1 MKKLYLLLMFVFVT
15 GLNYAQ
21 SDFEIKQN
29 FMNKYK
35 QIEISIEY
43 ADDEAKCNAIVGQ
56 IEKLKE
62 EFAPHSSLLDNA
74 LYPEDFNSA
83 FAKLNKKLSIRQT
96 DVSQIGDLKVQV
108 TELNDQ
114 LLKLN
119 QENSELIYQ
128 VQSLKRSATKNAKT
142 IDSLKYLVKRLSA
155 KLKERDELV
164 MSMVDS
170 LFQQITV
177 IPASVND
184 YESNGIFKK
193 IASTN
198 FFENIKRS
206 VSDNMKFMRVTIL
219 TSDDLNEIRGQQEE
233 MSARWQKVGPSL
245 AKVYL
250 QSKQQATEVNQI
262 NNLFDEWK
270 QQIDDQVWERVYNI
284 FEKKNIHLLQF
295 KSGEEFTN
303 SISSFVQDEIKNY
316 GVKGKDE
323 SDKTYALFVDS
334 VWFKEV
340 EPEWIPYLLNDKM
353 ITEANKDSLD
363 NRIKE
368 WKEKV
373 SPSQFPLWII
383 YVVVGIIM
391 VTVLSIVIFRK
402 PVKVEDDKTKVD
414 RQI

>member
-1 MKKLYLLLMFVFVT
+1 
-15 GLNYAQ
+15 
-21 SDFEIKQN
+21 
-29 FMNKYK
+29 
-35 QIEISIEY
+35 
-43 ADDEAKCNAIVGQ
+43 
-56 IEKLKE
+56 
-62 EFAPHSSLLDNA
+62 
-74 LYPEDFNSA
+74 
-83 FAKLNKKLSIRQT
+83 
-96 DVSQIGDLKVQV
+96 
-108 TELNDQ
+108 
-114 LLKLN
+114 
-119 QENSELIYQ
+119 
-128 VQSLKRSATKNAKT
+128 
-142 IDSLKYLVKRLSA
+142 
-155 KLKERDELV
+155 

-184 YESNGIFKK
+184 YESNGVFKK

-219 TSDDLNEIRGQQEE
+219 TPDDLNEIRGQQQE

-295 KSGEEFTN
+295 KSGDEFTN

-334 VWFKEV
+334 LWFKEV

-363 NRIKE
+363 SKIKE

-383 YVVVGIIM
+383 YVVVGVIM

-402 PVKVEDDKTKVD
+402 PVKVENDKTEVN
-414 RQI
+414 

>member
-1 MKKLYLLLMFVFVT
+1 MKNLYLLLVFVFVS
-15 GLNYAQ
+15 GLNFAQ

-29 FMNKYK
+29 FMSKYK
-35 QIEISIEY
+35 QIEVSIEY
-43 ADDEAKCNAIVGQ
+43 ADDEAKCTTIAGQ
-56 IEKLKE
+56 IEKLKDE
-62 EFAPHSSLLDNA
+62 YAPNTSLLDNA

-83 FAKLNKKLSIRQT
+83 FAKLSKKLSIRQT

-119 QENSELIYQ
+119 QENSELMYQ

-155 KLKERDELV
+155 KLKERDDLV

-184 YESNGIFKK
+184 YESNGVFKK

-219 TSDDLNEIRGQQEE
+219 TPDDLNEIRGQQNE

-250 QSKQQATEVNQI
+250 QNKQQATEVNQI

-295 KSGEEFTN
+295 KSGDEFTN
-303 SISSFVQDEIKNY
+303 SISSFVHDEIKNY

-334 VWFKEV
+334 LWFKEV

-353 ITEANKDSLD
+353 ISEANKDSLD
-363 NRIKE
+363 SKIKE

-383 YVVVGIIM
+383 YVVVGVIM

-402 PVKVEDDKTKVD
+402 PVKVEDNKTEAGK
-414 RQI
+414 

>member
-1 MKKLYLLLMFVFVT
+1 MKNLYLLLVFVFVS
-15 GLNYAQ
+15 GLNFAQ

-29 FMNKYK
+29 FMSKYK
-35 QIEISIEY
+35 QIEVLIEY
-43 ADDEAKCNAIVGQ
+43 ADDEAKCTSIAGQ
-56 IEKLKE
+56 IEKLKDE
-62 EFAPHSSLLDNA
+62 YAPHTSLLDNA

-83 FAKLNKKLSIRQT
+83 FAKLSKKLSIRQT

-108 TELNDQ
+108 TELNDL

-119 QENSELIYQ
+119 QENSELMYQ
-128 VQSLKRSATKNAKT
+128 VQSLKRSASKNAKT

-155 KLKERDELV
+155 KLRERDDLV
-164 MSMVDS
+164 MGMVDS

-184 YESNGIFKK
+184 YESNGVFKK

-219 TSDDLNEIRGQQEE
+219 TPDDLNEIRGQQQE

-295 KSGEEFTN
+295 KSGDEFTN

-334 VWFKEV
+334 LWFKEV

-363 NRIKE
+363 SKIKE

-383 YVVVGIIM
+383 YVVVGVIM

-402 PVKVEDDKTKVD
+402 PVKVENDKTEVN
-414 RQI
+414 

>member
-1 MKKLYLLLMFVFVT
+1 MKTLMLLLTLLFVS

-29 FMNKYK
+29 FLVKYK
-35 QIEISIEY
+35 QIEVTIEY
-43 ADDEAKCNAIVGQ
+43 ADDEAKCNTIAGQ

-62 EFAPHSSLLDNA
+62 EFASHSSLLDNA

-83 FAKLNKKLSIRQT
+83 FVKLIKKLSIRQT

-108 TELNDQ
+108 GELNDQ

-119 QENSELIYQ
+119 QENSELMHQ
-128 VQSLKRSATKNAKT
+128 VQTLRRSTTKNAKT

-164 MSMVDS
+164 MNMVDS
-170 LFQQITV
+170 LFEQITV

-184 YESNGIFKK
+184 YESNGVFKK

-206 VSDNMKFMRVTIL
+206 VNDNMKFMRVTIL
-219 TSDDLNEIRGQQEE
+219 TADDLNEIRGQQKEL
-233 MSARWQKVGPSL
+233 SSRWQKVGPSL

-262 NNLFDEWK
+262 NNLFNEWE
-270 QQIDDQVWERVYNI
+270 QAINDQIWERVYNL

-316 GVKGKDE
+316 GVKGINE
-323 SDKTYALFVDS
+323 SDKTYTMFVDS
-334 VWFKEV
+334 LWFKEV
-340 EPEWIPYLLNDKM
+340 EPKWLPYLLNDKM
-353 ITEANKDSLD
+353 ISEANKDTLD
-363 NRIKE
+363 SRIKE

-402 PVKVEDDKTKVD
+402 PVKTNNDTQEAG
-414 RQI
+414 

>member
-1 MKKLYLLLMFVFVT
+1 MKNLYLLLVFVFVS
-15 GLNYAQ
+15 GLNFAQ

-29 FMNKYK
+29 FMSKYK
-35 QIEISIEY
+35 QIEVSIEY
-43 ADDEAKCNAIVGQ
+43 ADDEAKCTTIAGQ
-56 IEKLKE
+56 IEKLKDE
-62 EFAPHSSLLDNA
+62 YAPHTSLLDNA

-83 FAKLNKKLSIRQT
+83 FAKLSKKLSIRQT

-119 QENSELIYQ
+119 QENSELMYQ

-155 KLKERDELV
+155 KLKERDDLV

-184 YESNGIFKK
+184 YESNGVFKK

-219 TSDDLNEIRGQQEE
+219 TPDDLNEIRGQQQE

-295 KSGEEFTN
+295 KSGDEFTN

-334 VWFKEV
+334 LWFKEV

-353 ITEANKDSLD
+353 ITEANKDSFD

-373 SPSQFPLWII
+373 SPSEFPLWII
-383 YVVVGIIM
+383 YVVVGVIM

-402 PVKVEDDKTKVD
+402 PVKVENDKTEVN
-414 RQI
+414 

>member
-1 MKKLYLLLMFVFVT
+1 MKNLYLLLMFVFVS
-15 GLNYAQ
+15 GLNFAQ

-29 FMNKYK
+29 FMSKYK
-35 QIEISIEY
+35 QIEVLIEY
-43 ADDEAKCNAIVGQ
+43 ADDEAKCTSIAGQ
-56 IEKLKE
+56 IEKLKDE
-62 EFAPHSSLLDNA
+62 YAPHTSLLDNA

-83 FAKLNKKLSIRQT
+83 FAKLSKKLSIRQT

-119 QENSELIYQ
+119 QENSELMYQ

-155 KLKERDELV
+155 KLKERDDLV

-184 YESNGIFKK
+184 YESNGVFKK

-219 TSDDLNEIRGQQEE
+219 TPDDLNEIRGQQQE

-295 KSGEEFTN
+295 KSGDEFTN

-334 VWFKEV
+334 LWFKEV

-363 NRIKE
+363 SKIKE

-383 YVVVGIIM
+383 YVVVGVIM

-402 PVKVEDDKTKVD
+402 PVKVENDKTEVN
-414 RQI
+414 

>member
-1 MKKLYLLLMFVFVT
+1 MKTFSILLMISLMSVFS
-15 GLNYAQ
+15 YAQ
-21 SDFEIKQN
+21 TDFEIKQN
-29 FMNKYK
+29 FLTKYK
-35 QIEISIEY
+35 QIETSIEY
-43 ADDEAKCNAIVGQ
+43 ANNETDCAAIAGQ

-62 EFAPHSSLLDNA
+62 DFSSHSTLLDNA
-74 LYPEDFNSA
+74 LYPDDFNTA
-83 FAKLNKKLSIRQT
+83 FTKLNKKLSIRQT
-96 DVSQIGDLKVQV
+96 DVSQIGELKVQV
-108 TELNDQ
+108 GELNDQ

-119 QENSELIYQ
+119 QENSELMYQ
-128 VQSLKRSATKNAKT
+128 VQTLRRSSDRNAKT

-184 YESNGIFKK
+184 YESNGVFKK

-206 VSDNMKFMRVTIL
+206 VTDNMKFMRVTIL
-219 TSDDLNEIRGQQEE
+219 TSDDLNEIRGQQKEL
-233 MSARWQKVGPSL
+233 SSRWQKVGPSL

-250 QSKQQATEVNQI
+250 QSKQQASEVNQI
-262 NNLFDEWK
+262 NNLFTDWARA
-270 QQIDDQVWERVYNI
+270 IDDQIWERVYNI

-323 SDKTYALFVDS
+323 SDKTFTMFVDS

-340 EPEWIPYLLNDKM
+340 EPKWLPYLLNDKM
-353 ITEANKDSLD
+353 ISEANKDSLD
-363 NRIKE
+363 SRIKE

-402 PVKVEDDKTKVD
+402 PVKVENDNTDV
-414 RQI
+414 QV

>member
-1 MKKLYLLLMFVFVT
+1 MFVFVS
-15 GLNYAQ
+15 GLNFAQ

-29 FMNKYK
+29 FMSKYK
-35 QIEISIEY
+35 QIEVSIEY
-43 ADDEAKCNAIVGQ
+43 ADDEAKCSTIAGQ
-56 IEKLKE
+56 IEKLKDE
-62 EFAPHSSLLDNA
+62 YAPHTSLLDNA

-119 QENSELIYQ
+119 QENSELMYQ

-184 YESNGIFKK
+184 YESNGVFKK

-219 TSDDLNEIRGQQEE
+219 TADDLNEIRGQQEE

-334 VWFKEV
+334 LWFKEV
-340 EPEWIPYLLNDKM
+340 EPTWIPYLLNDKM
-353 ITEANKDSLD
+353 ISEANKDSLD

-373 SPSQFPLWII
+373 SPSEFPLWII

-402 PVKVEDDKTKVD
+402 PVKVENDKTEVK
-414 RQI
+414 

>member
-1 MKKLYLLLMFVFVT
+1 MDVFSF
-15 GLNYAQ
+15 AQ
-21 SDFEIKQN
+21 TDFEIKQN
-29 FMNKYK
+29 FLSKYK
-35 QIEISIEY
+35 QIETSIEY
-43 ADDEAKCNAIVGQ
+43 ANNEADCATIAVQ
-56 IEKLKE
+56 IEKLKVD
-62 EFAPHSSLLDNA
+62 FSPHSALLDNA
-74 LYPEDFNSA
+74 LYPDDFNTA
-83 FAKLNKKLSIRQT
+83 LGKLKKKLAIRQT
-96 DVSQIGDLKVQV
+96 DVTQIGELKVQV

-119 QENSELIYQ
+119 QENSELMYQ
-128 VQSLKRSATKNAKT
+128 VQSLKRSASKNAKT

-184 YESNGIFKK
+184 YESNGVFKK

-219 TSDDLNEIRGQQEE
+219 TSDDLNEIRGQQKE

-262 NNLFDEWK
+262 NNLFNEWK
-270 QQIDDQVWERVYNI
+270 QQIDDQVWERVYTI

-295 KSGEEFTN
+295 KSGDEFTN
-303 SISSFVQDEIKNY
+303 SVSSFVQDEIKNY

-340 EPEWIPYLLNDKM
+340 EPKWLPYLLNDKM
-353 ITEANKDSLD
+353 ISEANKDSLD
-363 NRIKE
+363 SKIKE

-402 PVKVEDDKTKVD
+402 PVKVENEKSET
-414 RQI
+414 QS

>member
-1 MKKLYLLLMFVFVT
+1 MKNLYLLLVFVFVS
-15 GLNYAQ
+15 GLNFAQ

-29 FMNKYK
+29 FMSKYK
-35 QIEISIEY
+35 QIEVLIEY
-43 ADDEAKCNAIVGQ
+43 ADDEAKCTSIAGQ
-56 IEKLKE
+56 IEKLKDE
-62 EFAPHSSLLDNA
+62 YAPHTSLLDNA

-83 FAKLNKKLSIRQT
+83 FAKLSKKLSIRQT

-119 QENSELIYQ
+119 QENSELMYQ

-155 KLKERDELV
+155 KLRERDDLV
-164 MSMVDS
+164 MGMVDS

-184 YESNGIFKK
+184 YESNGVFKK

-219 TSDDLNEIRGQQEE
+219 TADDLNEIRGQQNE

-262 NNLFDEWK
+262 NNLFDEWR

-295 KSGEEFTN
+295 KSGDEFTN
-303 SISSFVQDEIKNY
+303 SISSFVHDEIKNY

-334 VWFKEV
+334 LWFKEV

-363 NRIKE
+363 SKIKE

-383 YVVVGIIM
+383 YVVVGVIM

-402 PVKVEDDKTKVD
+402 PVKVENDKTEVN
-414 RQI
+414 

>member
-1 MKKLYLLLMFVFVT
+1 MKNLIFWLMFVSVG
-15 GLNYAQ
+15 GLNFAQ

-29 FMNKYK
+29 FMSKYK
-35 QIEISIEY
+35 QIEVSIEY
-43 ADDEAKCNAIVGQ
+43 ADDEAKCTTIAGQ
-56 IEKLKE
+56 IEKLKDE
-62 EFAPHSSLLDNA
+62 YAPYTSLLDNA

-83 FAKLNKKLSIRQT
+83 FAKLSKKLSIRQT

-128 VQSLKRSATKNAKT
+128 VQSLKRSATRNAKT

-184 YESNGIFKK
+184 YESNGVFKK

-219 TSDDLNEIRGQQEE
+219 TADDLNEIRGQQQE

-323 SDKTYALFVDS
+323 SDKSYAMFVDS
-334 VWFKEV
+334 LWFKEV
-340 EPEWIPYLLNDKM
+340 EPKWLPYLLNDKM
-353 ITEANKDSLD
+353 ISEANKDSLD
-363 NRIKE
+363 SRIKE

-391 VTVLSIVIFRK
+391 ATVLSIVIFRK
-402 PVKVEDDKTKVD
+402 PVKVENDKTEVK
-414 RQI
+414 

>member
-1 MKKLYLLLMFVFVT
+1 MKNLYLLLVFVFVS
-15 GLNYAQ
+15 GLNFAQ

-29 FMNKYK
+29 FMSKYK
-35 QIEISIEY
+35 QIEVLIEY
-43 ADDEAKCNAIVGQ
+43 ADDEAKCTSIAGQ
-56 IEKLKE
+56 IEKLKDE
-62 EFAPHSSLLDNA
+62 YAPHTSLLDNA

-83 FAKLNKKLSIRQT
+83 FAKLSKKLSIRQT

-119 QENSELIYQ
+119 QENSELMYQ

-155 KLKERDELV
+155 KLRERDDLV
-164 MSMVDS
+164 MGMVDS

-184 YESNGIFKK
+184 YESNGVFKK

-219 TSDDLNEIRGQQEE
+219 TADDLNEIRGQQNE

-262 NNLFDEWK
+262 NNLFDEWR

-323 SDKTYALFVDS
+323 SDKTYTMFVDS
-334 VWFKEV
+334 LWFKEV

-373 SPSQFPLWII
+373 SPSEFPLWII

-391 VTVLSIVIFRK
+391 ITVLSIVIFRK
-402 PVKVEDDKTKVD
+402 PVKVENDKTEVN
-414 RQI
+414 

>member
-1 MKKLYLLLMFVFVT
+1 MKNLYLLLVFVFVS
-15 GLNYAQ
+15 GLNFAQ

-29 FMNKYK
+29 FMSKYK
-35 QIEISIEY
+35 QIEVSIEY
-43 ADDEAKCNAIVGQ
+43 ADDEAKCTTIAGQ
-56 IEKLKE
+56 IEKLKDE
-62 EFAPHSSLLDNA
+62 YAPHTSLLDNA

-83 FAKLNKKLSIRQT
+83 FAKLSKKLSIRQT

-119 QENSELIYQ
+119 QENSELMYQ

-155 KLKERDELV
+155 KLKERDDLV

-184 YESNGIFKK
+184 YESNGVFKK

-219 TSDDLNEIRGQQEE
+219 TPDDLNEIRGQQQE

-295 KSGEEFTN
+295 KSGDEFTN

-334 VWFKEV
+334 LWFKEV

-363 NRIKE
+363 SKIKE

-383 YVVVGIIM
+383 YVVVGVIM

-402 PVKVEDDKTKVD
+402 PVKVENDKTEVN
-414 RQI
+414 

>member
-1 MKKLYLLLMFVFVT
+1 MKNLYLLLVFVFVS
-15 GLNYAQ
+15 GLNFAQ

-29 FMNKYK
+29 FMSKYK
-35 QIEISIEY
+35 QIEVSIEY
-43 ADDEAKCNAIVGQ
+43 ADDEAKCTTIAGQ
-56 IEKLKE
+56 IEKLKDE
-62 EFAPHSSLLDNA
+62 YAPNTSLLDNA

-83 FAKLNKKLSIRQT
+83 FAKLSKKLSIRQT

-119 QENSELIYQ
+119 QENSELMYQ
-128 VQSLKRSATKNAKT
+128 VQSLKRSASKNAKT

-155 KLKERDELV
+155 KLKERDDLV

-184 YESNGIFKK
+184 YESNGVFKK

-219 TSDDLNEIRGQQEE
+219 TPDDLNEIRGQQQE

-295 KSGEEFTN
+295 KSGDEFTN

-334 VWFKEV
+334 LWFKEV

-363 NRIKE
+363 SKIKE

-383 YVVVGIIM
+383 YVVVGVIM

-402 PVKVEDDKTKVD
+402 PVKVEDNKTEAGK
-414 RQI
+414 

>member
-1 MKKLYLLLMFVFVT
+1 MKNLYLLLVFVFVS
-15 GLNYAQ
+15 GLNFAQ

-29 FMNKYK
+29 FMSKYK
-35 QIEISIEY
+35 QIEVSIEY
-43 ADDEAKCNAIVGQ
+43 ADDEAKCTSIAGQ
-56 IEKLKE
+56 IEKLKDE
-62 EFAPHSSLLDNA
+62 YAPHTSLLDNA

-83 FAKLNKKLSIRQT
+83 FAKLSKKLSIRQT

-119 QENSELIYQ
+119 QENSELMYQ

-155 KLKERDELV
+155 KLKERDDLV

-184 YESNGIFKK
+184 YESNGVFKK

-219 TSDDLNEIRGQQEE
+219 TPDDLNEIRGQQQE

-295 KSGEEFTN
+295 KSGDEFTN

-334 VWFKEV
+334 LWFKEV

-363 NRIKE
+363 SKIKE

-383 YVVVGIIM
+383 YVVVGVIM

-402 PVKVEDDKTKVD
+402 PVKVENDKTEVN
-414 RQI
+414 

>member
-1 MKKLYLLLMFVFVT
+1 MKNLYLLLVFVFVS
-15 GLNYAQ
+15 GLNFAQ

-29 FMNKYK
+29 FMSKYK
-35 QIEISIEY
+35 QIEVSIEY
-43 ADDEAKCNAIVGQ
+43 ADDEAKCTTIAGQ
-56 IEKLKE
+56 IEKLKDE
-62 EFAPHSSLLDNA
+62 YAPHTSLLDNA

-83 FAKLNKKLSIRQT
+83 FAKLSKKLSIRQT

-119 QENSELIYQ
+119 QENSELMYQ

-155 KLKERDELV
+155 KLKERDDLV

-184 YESNGIFKK
+184 YESNGVFKK

-219 TSDDLNEIRGQQEE
+219 TPDDLNEIRGQQNE

-250 QSKQQATEVNQI
+250 QNKQQATEVNQI

-295 KSGEEFTN
+295 KSGDEFTN
-303 SISSFVQDEIKNY
+303 SISSFVHDEIKNY

-334 VWFKEV
+334 LWFKEV

-353 ITEANKDSLD
+353 ISEANKDSLD
-363 NRIKE
+363 NKIKE

-373 SPSQFPLWII
+373 SPSEFPLWII

-402 PVKVEDDKTKVD
+402 PVKVENDKTEVN
-414 RQI
+414 

>member
-119 QENSELIYQ
+119 QENSELMYQ
-128 VQSLKRSATKNAKT
+128 VQSLKRSATRNAKT

-363 NRIKE
+363 NRIRE

-373 SPSQFPLWII
+373 SPSEFPLWII

-402 PVKVEDDKTKVD
+402 PVKVEDNKSEI
-414 RQI
+414 QS

>member
-1 MKKLYLLLMFVFVT
+1 MKNLYLLLVFVFVS
-15 GLNYAQ
+15 GLNFAQ

-29 FMNKYK
+29 FMSKYK
-35 QIEISIEY
+35 QIEVSIEY
-43 ADDEAKCNAIVGQ
+43 ADDEAKCTTIAGQ
-56 IEKLKE
+56 IEKLKDE
-62 EFAPHSSLLDNA
+62 YAPHTSLLDNA

-83 FAKLNKKLSIRQT
+83 FAKLSKKLSIRQT

-108 TELNDQ
+108 TELNDL

-119 QENSELIYQ
+119 QENSELMYQ

-155 KLKERDELV
+155 KLKERDDLV

-184 YESNGIFKK
+184 YESNGVFKK

-219 TSDDLNEIRGQQEE
+219 TPDDLNEIRGQQQE

-295 KSGEEFTN
+295 KSGDEFTN

-334 VWFKEV
+334 LWFKEV

-363 NRIKE
+363 SKIKE

-383 YVVVGIIM
+383 YVVVGVIM

-402 PVKVEDDKTKVD
+402 PVKVENDKTEVN
-414 RQI
+414 

>member
-1 MKKLYLLLMFVFVT
+1 MKNLYLLLVFIFVS
-15 GLNYAQ
+15 GLNFAQ

-35 QIEISIEY
+35 QIEVSIEY
-43 ADDEAKCNAIVGQ
+43 ADDEAKCATIAGQ
-56 IEKLKE
+56 IEKLKDE
-62 EFAPHSSLLDNA
+62 YAPHTSLLDNA

-83 FAKLNKKLSIRQT
+83 FAKLSKKLSIRQT

-119 QENSELIYQ
+119 QENSELMYQ

-155 KLKERDELV
+155 KLKERDDLV

-184 YESNGIFKK
+184 YESNGVFKK

-219 TSDDLNEIRGQQEE
+219 TADDLNEIRGQQNE
-233 MSARWQKVGPSL
+233 MSTRWQKVGPSL

-295 KSGEEFTN
+295 KSGDEFTN

-316 GVKGKDE
+316 GVKGKNE

-340 EPEWIPYLLNDKM
+340 EPKWLPYLLNDKM

-363 NRIKE
+363 SKIKE

-373 SPSQFPLWII
+373 SPSEFPLWII

-402 PVKVEDDKTKVD
+402 PVRVENDKSEVK
-414 RQI
+414 

>member
-1 MKKLYLLLMFVFVT
+1 MFVFVS
-15 GLNYAQ
+15 GLNFAQ

-29 FMNKYK
+29 FMSKYK
-35 QIEISIEY
+35 QIEVSIEY
-43 ADDEAKCNAIVGQ
+43 ADDEAKCTTIAGQ
-56 IEKLKE
+56 IEKLKDE
-62 EFAPHSSLLDNA
+62 YAPHTSLLDNA

-83 FAKLNKKLSIRQT
+83 FAKLSKKLSIRQT

-119 QENSELIYQ
+119 QENSELMYQ

-164 MSMVDS
+164 MNMVDS

-184 YESNGIFKK
+184 YESNGVFKK

-219 TSDDLNEIRGQQEE
+219 TADDLNEIRGQQNE
-233 MSARWQKVGPSL
+233 MSTRWQKVGPSL

-295 KSGEEFTN
+295 KSGDEFTN
-303 SISSFVQDEIKNY
+303 SITSFVQDEIKNY

>member
-15 GLNYAQ
+15 GMNFAQ
-21 SDFEIKQN
+21 SDFEIKQS

-184 YESNGIFKK
+184 YESNGVFKK

-363 NRIKE
+363 NRIRE

-373 SPSQFPLWII
+373 SPSEFPLWII

-402 PVKVEDDKTKVD
+402 PVKVEDNKSEI
-414 RQI
+414 QS

>member
-1 MKKLYLLLMFVFVT
+1 MKTLLFFTLLVFLN
-15 GLNYAQ
+15 GLNFAQ
-21 SDFEIKQN
+21 SDFEIKQS
-29 FMNKYK
+29 FLTKYK
-35 QIEISIEY
+35 QIEVSIEY
-43 ADDEAKCNAIVGQ
+43 ASDAAECSGIANQ
-56 IEKLKE
+56 IEKLKN
-62 EFAPHSSLLDNA
+62 EFVAHATMLNDA
-74 LYPEDFNSA
+74 LYPDDFTTA
-83 FAKLNKKLSIRQT
+83 IAKLNKKLSIRQT

-108 TELNDQ
+108 GELNDQ

-119 QENSELIYQ
+119 QENSELMYQ
-128 VQSLKRSATKNAKT
+128 VQSLRRGAAKNAKT
-142 IDSLKYLVKRLSA
+142 IDSLKFLVKRLSA

-184 YESNGIFKK
+184 YESNGVFKK

-206 VSDNMKFMRVTIL
+206 VSDNLKFMRVTIL

-250 QSKQQATEVNQI
+250 QSKQQAAEVNQI
-262 NNLFDEWK
+262 NNLFNEWK
-270 QQIDDQVWERVYNI
+270 QQIDDQVWERVYAI
-284 FEKKNIHLLQF
+284 FEKKNIHLIQF
-295 KSGEEFTN
+295 NSGDEFTN

-340 EPEWIPYLLNDKM
+340 EPKWLPYLLNDKM

-363 NRIKE
+363 SRIKE

-391 VTVLSIVIFRK
+391 VTVVSIVIFRK
-402 PVKVEDDKTKVD
+402 PVKVEQDKTESTE
-414 RQI
+414 

>member
-1 MKKLYLLLMFVFVT
+1 MFVSVG
-15 GLNYAQ
+15 GLNFAQ

-29 FMNKYK
+29 FMSKYK
-35 QIEISIEY
+35 QIEVSIEY
-43 ADDEAKCNAIVGQ
+43 ADDEAKCTTIAGQ
-56 IEKLKE
+56 IEKLKDE
-62 EFAPHSSLLDNA
+62 YAPYTSLLDNA

-83 FAKLNKKLSIRQT
+83 FAKLSKKLSIRQT

-128 VQSLKRSATKNAKT
+128 VQSLKRSATRNAKT

-184 YESNGIFKK
+184 YESNGVFKK

-219 TSDDLNEIRGQQEE
+219 TADDLNEIRGQQQE

-323 SDKTYALFVDS
+323 SDKSYAMFVDS
-334 VWFKEV
+334 LWFKEV
-340 EPEWIPYLLNDKM
+340 EPKWLPYLLNDKM
-353 ITEANKDSLD
+353 ISEANKDSLD
-363 NRIKE
+363 SRIKE

-391 VTVLSIVIFRK
+391 ATVLSIVIFRK
-402 PVKVEDDKTKVD
+402 PVKVENDKTEVK
-414 RQI
+414 

>member
-1 MKKLYLLLMFVFVT
+1 MKTLLFFTLLVFLN
-15 GLNYAQ
+15 GLNFAQ
-21 SDFEIKQN
+21 SDFEIKQS
-29 FMNKYK
+29 FLTKYK
-35 QIEISIEY
+35 QIEVSIEY
-43 ADDEAKCNAIVGQ
+43 ASDAAECSGIANQ
-56 IEKLKE
+56 IEKLKN
-62 EFAPHSSLLDNA
+62 EFVAHATMLNDA
-74 LYPEDFNSA
+74 LYPDDFTIA
-83 FAKLNKKLSIRQT
+83 IAKLNKKLSIRQT

-108 TELNDQ
+108 GELNDQ

-119 QENSELIYQ
+119 QENSELMYQ
-128 VQSLKRSATKNAKT
+128 VQSLRRGAVKNAKT
-142 IDSLKYLVKRLSA
+142 IDSLKFLVKRLSA

-184 YESNGIFKK
+184 YESNGVFKK

-206 VSDNMKFMRVTIL
+206 VSDNLKFMRVTIL

-250 QSKQQATEVNQI
+250 QSKQQAAEVNQI
-262 NNLFDEWK
+262 NNLFNEWK
-270 QQIDDQVWERVYNI
+270 QQIDDQVWERVYAI
-284 FEKKNIHLLQF
+284 FEKKNIHLIQF
-295 KSGEEFTN
+295 NSGDEFTN

-340 EPEWIPYLLNDKM
+340 EPKWLPYLLNDKM

-363 NRIKE
+363 SRIKE

-391 VTVLSIVIFRK
+391 VTVVSIVIFRK
-402 PVKVEDDKTKVD
+402 PVKVEQDKTESTE
-414 RQI
+414 

>member
-1 MKKLYLLLMFVFVT
+1 MKKLYLLLMFVFVSV
-15 GLNYAQ
+15 LNFAQ
-21 SDFEIKQN
+21 SDFEIKQS
-29 FMNKYK
+29 FMSKYK

-43 ADDEAKCNAIVGQ
+43 ADDEAKCNSIVGQ

-62 EFAPHSSLLDNA
+62 EFAPHGSLLDNA

-83 FAKLNKKLSIRQT
+83 FAKLSKKLSIRQT

-119 QENSELIYQ
+119 QENSELMYQ

-184 YESNGIFKK
+184 YESNGVFKK

-250 QSKQQATEVNQI
+250 QSKQQTTEVNQI
-262 NNLFDEWK
+262 NILFDEWK

-295 KSGEEFTN
+295 KSGLEFTN

-353 ITEANKDSLD
+353 ISEANKDSLD
-363 NRIKE
+363 NKIKE

-402 PVKVEDDKTKVD
+402 PVKGENDKTEI
-414 RQI
+414 QS

>member
-1 MKKLYLLLMFVFVT
+1 MVVFIN
-15 GLNYAQ
+15 GLNFAQ
-21 SDFEIKQN
+21 SDFEIKQS
-29 FMNKYK
+29 FLNKYK
-35 QIEISIEY
+35 QIEVSIEY
-43 ADDEAKCNAIVGQ
+43 ANNTDDCAGIAGQ
-56 IEKLKE
+56 IDKLKN
-62 EFAPHSSLLDNA
+62 EFSSHSVMLDNA
-74 LYPEDFNSA
+74 LYPDDFA
-83 FAKLNKKLSIRQT
+83 AMFAKLNKKLAIREA
-96 DVSQIGDLKVQV
+96 DVTQIGELKVQV

-128 VQSLKRSATKNAKT
+128 VQSLKRNATRNAKT

-184 YESNGIFKK
+184 YESNGVFKK

-206 VSDNMKFMRVTIL
+206 VADNMKFMRVTIL
-219 TSDDLNEIRGQQEE
+219 TADDLNEIRGQQKE
-233 MSARWQKVGPSL
+233 MSERWQQVGPSL

-262 NNLFDEWK
+262 NNLFNEWK

-334 VWFKEV
+334 LWFKEV
-340 EPEWIPYLLNDKM
+340 EPKWLPYLLNDKM

-363 NRIKE
+363 SRIKE

-373 SPSQFPLWII
+373 SPSQFPLWVI

-402 PVKVEDDKTKVD
+402 PVKIEENKSKANGQNV
-414 RQI
+414 

>member
-1 MKKLYLLLMFVFVT
+1 MKNLYLLLVFVFVS
-15 GLNYAQ
+15 GLNFAQ

-29 FMNKYK
+29 FMSKYK
-35 QIEISIEY
+35 QIEVLIEY
-43 ADDEAKCNAIVGQ
+43 ADDEAKCTSIAGQ
-56 IEKLKE
+56 IEKLKDE
-62 EFAPHSSLLDNA
+62 YAPHTSLLDNA

-83 FAKLNKKLSIRQT
+83 FAKLSKKLSIRQT

-108 TELNDQ
+108 TELNDL

-119 QENSELIYQ
+119 QENSELMYQ
-128 VQSLKRSATKNAKT
+128 VQSLKRSASKNAKT

-155 KLKERDELV
+155 KLRERDDLV
-164 MSMVDS
+164 MGMVDS

-184 YESNGIFKK
+184 YESNGVFKK

-219 TSDDLNEIRGQQEE
+219 TADDLNEIRGQQNE

-262 NNLFDEWK
+262 NNLFDEWR

-323 SDKTYALFVDS
+323 SDKTYTMFVDS
-334 VWFKEV
+334 LWFKEV

-373 SPSQFPLWII
+373 SPSEFPLWII

-391 VTVLSIVIFRK
+391 ITVLSIVIFRK
-402 PVKVEDDKTKVD
+402 PVKVENDKTEVN
-414 RQI
+414 

>member
-1 MKKLYLLLMFVFVT
+1 MKNLYLLLVFVFVS
-15 GLNYAQ
+15 GLNFAQ

-29 FMNKYK
+29 FMSKYK
-35 QIEISIEY
+35 QIEVSIEY
-43 ADDEAKCNAIVGQ
+43 ADDEAKCTTIAGQ
-56 IEKLKE
+56 IEKLKDE
-62 EFAPHSSLLDNA
+62 YAPNTSLLDNA

-83 FAKLNKKLSIRQT
+83 FAKLSKKLSIRQT

-119 QENSELIYQ
+119 QENSELMYQ

-155 KLKERDELV
+155 KLKERDDLV

-184 YESNGIFKK
+184 YESNGVFKK

-219 TSDDLNEIRGQQEE
+219 TPDDLNEIRGQQQE

-295 KSGEEFTN
+295 KSGDEFTN

-334 VWFKEV
+334 LWFKEV

-363 NRIKE
+363 SKIKE

-383 YVVVGIIM
+383 YVVVGVIM

-402 PVKVEDDKTKVD
+402 PVKVENDKTEVN
-414 RQI
+414 

>member
-1 MKKLYLLLMFVFVT
+1 MKNLYLLLVFVFVS
-15 GLNYAQ
+15 GLNFAQ

-29 FMNKYK
+29 FMSKYK
-35 QIEISIEY
+35 QIEVLIEY
-43 ADDEAKCNAIVGQ
+43 ADDEAKCTSIAGQ
-56 IEKLKE
+56 IEKLKDE
-62 EFAPHSSLLDNA
+62 YAPHTSLLDNA

-83 FAKLNKKLSIRQT
+83 FAKLSKKLSIRQT

-119 QENSELIYQ
+119 QENSELMYQ

-155 KLKERDELV
+155 KLRERDDLV
-164 MSMVDS
+164 MGMVDS

-184 YESNGIFKK
+184 YESNGVFKK

-219 TSDDLNEIRGQQEE
+219 TPDDLNEIRGQQNE

-250 QSKQQATEVNQI
+250 QNKQQATEVNQI

-295 KSGEEFTN
+295 KSGDEFTN
-303 SISSFVQDEIKNY
+303 SISSFVHDEIKNY

-334 VWFKEV
+334 LWFKEV

-363 NRIKE
+363 SKIKE

-373 SPSQFPLWII
+373 SPSQFPLLII
-383 YVVVGIIM
+383 YVVVGVIM

-402 PVKVEDDKTKVD
+402 PVKVENDKTEVN
-414 RQI
+414 

>member
-1 MKKLYLLLMFVFVT
+1 MKNLYLLLVFVFVS
-15 GLNYAQ
+15 GLNFAQ

-29 FMNKYK
+29 FMSKYK
-35 QIEISIEY
+35 QIEVSIEY
-43 ADDEAKCNAIVGQ
+43 ADDEAKCTTIAGQ
-56 IEKLKE
+56 IEKLKDE
-62 EFAPHSSLLDNA
+62 YAPNTSLLDNA

-83 FAKLNKKLSIRQT
+83 FAKLSKKLSIRQT

-119 QENSELIYQ
+119 QENSELMYQ
-128 VQSLKRSATKNAKT
+128 VQSLKRSASKNAKT

-155 KLKERDELV
+155 KLKERDDLV

-184 YESNGIFKK
+184 YESNGVFKK

-219 TSDDLNEIRGQQEE
+219 TPDDLNEIRGQQQE

-295 KSGEEFTN
+295 KSGDEFTN

-334 VWFKEV
+334 LWFKEV

-363 NRIKE
+363 SKIKE

-383 YVVVGIIM
+383 YVVVGVIM

-402 PVKVEDDKTKVD
+402 PVKVENDKTEVN
-414 RQI
+414 

>member
-1 MKKLYLLLMFVFVT
+1 MKTLLFFTLLVFLN
-15 GLNYAQ
+15 GLNFAQ
-21 SDFEIKQN
+21 SDFEIKQS
-29 FMNKYK
+29 FLTKYK
-35 QIEISIEY
+35 QIEVSIEY
-43 ADDEAKCNAIVGQ
+43 ASDAAECSGIANQ
-56 IEKLKE
+56 IEKLKN
-62 EFAPHSSLLDNA
+62 EFVAHATMLNDA
-74 LYPEDFNSA
+74 LYPDDFTTA
-83 FAKLNKKLSIRQT
+83 IAKLNKKLSIRQT

-108 TELNDQ
+108 GELNDQ

-119 QENSELIYQ
+119 QENSELMYQ
-128 VQSLKRSATKNAKT
+128 VQSLRRGAVKNAKT
-142 IDSLKYLVKRLSA
+142 IDSLKFLVKRLSA

-184 YESNGIFKK
+184 YESNGVFKK

-206 VSDNMKFMRVTIL
+206 VSDNLKFMRVTIL

-250 QSKQQATEVNQI
+250 QSKQQAAEVNQI
-262 NNLFDEWK
+262 NNLFNEWK
-270 QQIDDQVWERVYNI
+270 QQIDDQVWERVYAI
-284 FEKKNIHLLQF
+284 FEKKNIHLIQF
-295 KSGEEFTN
+295 NSGDEFTN

-340 EPEWIPYLLNDKM
+340 EPKWLPYLLNDKM

-363 NRIKE
+363 SRIKE

-391 VTVLSIVIFRK
+391 VTVVSIVIFRK
-402 PVKVEDDKTKVD
+402 PVKVEQDKTESTE
-414 RQI
+414 

>member
-1 MKKLYLLLMFVFVT
+1 MKNLYLLLVFVFVS
-15 GLNYAQ
+15 GLNFAQ

-29 FMNKYK
+29 FMSKYK
-35 QIEISIEY
+35 QIEVSIEY
-43 ADDEAKCNAIVGQ
+43 ADDEAKCTTIAGQ
-56 IEKLKE
+56 IEKLKDE
-62 EFAPHSSLLDNA
+62 YAPHTSLLDNA

-83 FAKLNKKLSIRQT
+83 FAKLSKKLSIRQT

-119 QENSELIYQ
+119 QENSELMYQ
-128 VQSLKRSATKNAKT
+128 VQSLKRSASKNAKT

-155 KLKERDELV
+155 KLKERDDLV

-184 YESNGIFKK
+184 YESNGVFKK

-219 TSDDLNEIRGQQEE
+219 TPDDLNEIRGQQQE

-295 KSGEEFTN
+295 KSGDEFTN

-334 VWFKEV
+334 LWFKEV

-363 NRIKE
+363 SKIKE

-373 SPSQFPLWII
+373 SPSEFPLWII
-383 YVVVGIIM
+383 YVVVGVIM
-391 VTVLSIVIFRK
+391 VTVLSIVLFRK
-402 PVKVEDDKTKVD
+402 PVKVENDKPEVS
-414 RQI
+414 

>member
-1 MKKLYLLLMFVFVT
+1 MYVFVS
-15 GLNYAQ
+15 GLIFAQ
-21 SDFEIKQN
+21 SDFEIKQS
-29 FMNKYK
+29 FLSKYK
-35 QIEISIEY
+35 QIEVSIEY
-43 ADDEAKCNAIVGQ
+43 ANNAEDCAGIAGQ
-56 IEKLKE
+56 IDKLKN
-62 EFAPHSSLLDNA
+62 EFSSHSAMLDNA
-74 LYPEDFNSA
+74 LYPDDFASM
-83 FAKLNKKLSIRQT
+83 FAKLNKKLAIRET
-96 DVSQIGDLKVQV
+96 DVTQIGELKVQV

-119 QENSELIYQ
+119 QENSELMYQ
-128 VQSLKRSATKNAKT
+128 VQSLKRTATRNART

-155 KLKERDELV
+155 KLRERDELV

-184 YESNGIFKK
+184 YESNGVFKK

-219 TSDDLNEIRGQQEE
+219 TADDLNEIRGQQKE
-233 MSARWQKVGPSL
+233 MSERWQKVGPSL

-262 NNLFDEWK
+262 NNLFNEWK

-295 KSGEEFTN
+295 KSGDEFTN

-334 VWFKEV
+334 LWFKEV
-340 EPEWIPYLLNDKM
+340 EPKWLPYLLNDKM

-363 NRIKE
+363 SRIKE

-383 YVVVGIIM
+383 YVIVGVIM
-391 VTVLSIVIFRK
+391 ITVLSIVIFRK
-402 PVKVEDDKTKVD
+402 PVKVE
-414 RQI
+414 QNNMG

>member
-1 MKKLYLLLMFVFVT
+1 MKNLYLLLVFVFVS
-15 GLNYAQ
+15 GLNFAQ

-29 FMNKYK
+29 FMSKYK
-35 QIEISIEY
+35 QIEVLIEY
-43 ADDEAKCNAIVGQ
+43 ADDEAKCTTIAGQ
-56 IEKLKE
+56 IEKLKDE
-62 EFAPHSSLLDNA
+62 YAPHTSLLDNA

-83 FAKLNKKLSIRQT
+83 FAKLSKKLSIRQT

-119 QENSELIYQ
+119 QENSELMYQ

-155 KLKERDELV
+155 KLKERDDLV

-184 YESNGIFKK
+184 YESNGVFKK

-219 TSDDLNEIRGQQEE
+219 TPDDLNEIRGQQNE

-250 QSKQQATEVNQI
+250 QNKQQATEVNQI

-295 KSGEEFTN
+295 KSGDEFTN

-334 VWFKEV
+334 LWFKEV

-373 SPSQFPLWII
+373 SPSEFPLWII

-391 VTVLSIVIFRK
+391 ITVLSIVIFRK
-402 PVKVEDDKTKVD
+402 PVKVENDKTEVN
-414 RQI
+414 